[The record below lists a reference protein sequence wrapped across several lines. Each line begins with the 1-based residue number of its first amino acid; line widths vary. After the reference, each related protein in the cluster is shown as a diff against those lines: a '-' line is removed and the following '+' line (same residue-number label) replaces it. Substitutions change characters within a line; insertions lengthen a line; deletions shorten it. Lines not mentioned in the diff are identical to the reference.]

1 MSLNEFLND
10 KKYTV
15 AFFLLALCFFL
26 LDWYLF
32 AAVGE
37 KEEHICRLE
46 TETALLENRAKL
58 PKRSSRMPFL
68 ETLLEDTTADT
79 VLSAFVESGC
89 AVEEIREEE
98 NEKFHIFH
106 VKGKGSFS
114 QITAAFGIIK
124 SKERWSAA
132 ELCTLKREGNLLA
145 YEVEVRAVR
154 NRGMYE
160 KEKYSPDRAYGD
172 GKEPGSQ
179 NTRRRL

>member
-1 MSLNEFLND
+1 
-10 KKYTV
+10 
-15 AFFLLALCFFL
+15 
-26 LDWYLF
+26 
-32 AAVGE
+32 
-37 KEEHICRLE
+37 
-46 TETALLENRAKL
+46 
-58 PKRSSRMPFL
+58 MPFL
-68 ETLLEDTTADT
+68 ETLLEDTAADT

-106 VKGKGSFS
+106 VKGEGSFS

-132 ELCTLKREGNLLA
+132 ELCALKREGNLLA

-154 NRGMYE
+154 NRGTYE

-172 GKEPGSQ
+172 GKEPGGQ
-179 NTRRRL
+179 NTRRRI

>member
-1 MSLNEFLND
+1 MIKIHRRLLSAGTVFLSPRL
-10 KKYTV
+10 V
-15 AFFLLALCFFL
+15 SFC
-26 LDWYLF
+26 
-32 AAVGE
+32 
-37 KEEHICRLE
+37 CRGGKGR
-46 TETALLENRAKL
+46 THPPAGDRN
-58 PKRSSRMPFL
+58 RSSRKPGQTSEKKQPDALSGNSSRRYHSRYGFL
-68 ETLLEDTTADT
+68 RLYGKRLCC
-79 VLSAFVESGC
+79 GR
-89 AVEEIREEE
+89 IKEEE
-98 NEKFHIFH
+98 NEKFHVFH

-132 ELCTLKREGNLLA
+132 ELCALKREGNLLA

-172 GKEPGSQ
+172 GKEPGGQ

>member
-1 MSLNEFLND
+1 MGRKMDKPDYVDQDWTSL
-10 KKYTV
+10 
-15 AFFLLALCFFL
+15 
-26 LDWYLF
+26 
-32 AAVGE
+32 
-37 KEEHICRLE
+37 
-46 TETALLENRAKL
+46 TEVKTAKW
-58 PKRSSRMPFL
+58 
-68 ETLLEDTTADT
+68 ADMM
-79 VLSAFVESGC
+79 
-89 AVEEIREEE
+89 EEIKEEE
-98 NEKFHIFH
+98 NEKFHVFH

-132 ELCTLKREGNLLA
+132 ELCALKREGNLLA

-154 NRGMYE
+154 NRGTYE